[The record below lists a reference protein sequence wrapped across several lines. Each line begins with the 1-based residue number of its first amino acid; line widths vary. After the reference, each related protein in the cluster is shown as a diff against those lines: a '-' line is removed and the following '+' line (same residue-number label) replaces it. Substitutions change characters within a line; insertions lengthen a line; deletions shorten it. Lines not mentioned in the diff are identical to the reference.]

1 MRRCSRLCA
10 FSWALLLFSALL
22 SWSSHGQQ
30 SPAGGH
36 STSTGSPP
44 PDPSLAQAQ
53 QLFAQG
59 KLDQSLVELNALG
72 QQTPEPAGVERLRGF
87 IYYQQN
93 KFAEADTAFAKA
105 MAQDPRDTEAM
116 QLRGVTLFR
125 MGRAADAIPL
135 LEQAHASVSSANI
148 DPNYVLGVSY
158 MQVGR
163 FDDARHAF
171 AAQYG
176 FQPDSAPAYLLAA
189 RMFFHQENVPA
200 AHAST
205 TRALQLNST
214 LPLAHQLL
222 GEIALATGDTTGAI
236 AEFEKE
242 KQLNPL
248 NGELYDRL
256 GDAYLRN
263 RQYAEAQL
271 ALDRAVLLEPNAT
284 GPYILLGK
292 LMLNQ
297 QNPAMAAMY
306 LERARQMDPG
316 NYMTHFLLG
325 QVYRTEGRRDDA
337 AIEFQAAQQL
347 QSSKPPKTETQH

>member
-1 MRRCSRLCA
+1 MHKALRLCVLVLCA
-10 FSWALLLFSALL
+10 SWAWA
-22 SWSSHGQQ
+22 QQ
-30 SPAGGH
+30 
-36 STSTGSPP
+36 PP
-44 PDPSLAQAQ
+44 NPSLDDARK
-53 QLFAQG
+53 LFAQG
-59 KLDQSLVELNALG
+59 KLDLSLAELDALVKQS
-72 QQTPEPAGVERLRGF
+72 PESAGVERLRGL
-87 IYYQQN
+87 ILYQQN
-93 KFAEADTAFAKA
+93 KFIEADAAFAKA
-105 MAQDPRDTEAM
+105 LTQDPKDMEAM

-125 MGRAADAIPL
+125 MGKAADAIPL
-135 LEQAHASVSSANI
+135 LEQARASVPNANI

-163 FDDARHAF
+163 LDDARHAF

-176 FQPDSAPAYLLAA
+176 FAPDSAPAYLLAA

-200 AHAST
+200 AHASA
-205 TRALQLNST
+205 TRALQLNAN

-242 KQLNPL
+242 AQVNPL

-263 RQYAEAQL
+263 QQFTDAQH
-271 ALDRAVLLEPNAT
+271 ALNRAVLLEPNAT

-297 QNPAMAAMY
+297 QNPVMASMY

-325 QVYRTEGRRDDA
+325 QAYRTQGRKDDA
-337 AIEFQAAQQL
+337 AREFHTAEQL
-347 QSSKPPKTETQH
+347 QSSTPPKTEAPQ

>member
-1 MRRCSRLCA
+1 MKHALCILVLCTFA
-10 FSWALLLFSALL
+10 AAQQPPTPSFSDARQLFS
-22 SWSSHGQQ
+22 
-30 SPAGGH
+30 
-36 STSTGSPP
+36 
-44 PDPSLAQAQ
+44 
-53 QLFAQG
+53 QG
-59 KLDQSLVELNALG
+59 KLDQALIELDTLR
-72 QQTPEPAGVERLRGF
+72 QQTPEPASVERLRGLIF
-87 IYYQQN
+87 YQQN
-93 KFAEADTAFAKA
+93 KFTEADTAFAKA
-105 MAQDPRDTEAM
+105 LEQDPKDTEAM

-135 LEQAHASVSSANI
+135 LEQARASVPDANI

-163 FDDARHAF
+163 TDDARHAF

-176 FQPDSAPAYLLAA
+176 FPPDSPPAYLLAA

-200 AHAST
+200 ARAS
-205 TRALQLNST
+205 ANKAVQLNPD

-222 GEIALATGDTTGAI
+222 GEIALAAGDTTTAI

-242 KQLNPL
+242 VQVNPL
-248 NGELYDRL
+248 NGEVYDRL

-263 RQYAEAQL
+263 RQFDQAQH

-292 LMLNQ
+292 LMLAR
-297 QNPAMAAMY
+297 QNPVMAGMY

-325 QVYRTEGRRDDA
+325 QVYRAEGRKDDA
-337 AIEFQAAQQL
+337 NREFHSAEQL
-347 QSSKPPKTETQH
+347 QSSQPSTMEAPH

>member
-1 MRRCSRLCA
+1 MRRCPLLCA
-10 FSWALLLFSALL
+10 FFWAPVLL
-22 SWSSHGQQ
+22 SWASPAQQ
-30 SPAGGH
+30 SSVGAISTPAA
-36 STSTGSPP
+36 SSQVS
-44 PDPSLAQAQ
+44 PSLAQAQ
-53 QLFAQG
+53 QLLSQG
-59 KLDQSLVELNALG
+59 KLDQSLDELNALR
-72 QQTPEPAGVERLRGF
+72 QQSPEPAGVERLRGF

-93 KFAEADTAFAKA
+93 KFVEADSAFAKA
-105 MAQDPRDTEAM
+105 LAQDPKDLEAM
-116 QLRGVTLFR
+116 QMRGVTLFR
-125 MGRAADAIPL
+125 MGKAADAIPL
-135 LEQAHASVSSANI
+135 LEEARASVPNANI

-163 FDDARHAF
+163 FDDARRAF
-171 AAQYG
+171 ASQYG
-176 FQPDSAPAYLLAA
+176 FAPDSAPAYLLAA

-200 AHAST
+200 AHAAA
-205 TRALQLNST
+205 TRALQLNAS

-222 GEIALATGDTTGAI
+222 GEIALATGDTAAAI

-242 KQLNPL
+242 EQLNPL
-248 NGELYDRL
+248 NGELYNRL

-263 RQYAEAQL
+263 RQYPEAQH

-297 QNPAMAAMY
+297 QNPVMAGMY

-325 QVYRTEGRRDDA
+325 QVYRTEGRREDA
-337 AIEFQAAQQL
+337 DREFHAAEQL
-347 QSSKPPKTETQH
+347 QSSNPSRMETPH

>member
-1 MRRCSRLCA
+1 MRRCLLLCA
-10 FSWALLLFSALL
+10 SFWALALP
-22 SWSSHGQQ
+22 SWSLHAQPS
-30 SPAGGH
+30 SP
-36 STSTGSPP
+36 TPP
-44 PDPSLAQAQ
+44 SAARLEQAQ

-59 KLDQSLVELNALG
+59 KLDQALAELSTLG
-72 QQTPEPAGVERLRGF
+72 QQAPEPAGVERLRGF

-93 KFAEADTAFAKA
+93 KFIEADAAFAKA
-105 MAQDPRDTEAM
+105 LVQDPKDTEAM

-125 MGRAADAIPL
+125 MGKAAEAIPL
-135 LEQAHASVSSANI
+135 LEQAHASVSNANI
-148 DPNYVLGVSY
+148 DPNYVLGVAY

-163 FDDARHAF
+163 LDDARRAF

-176 FQPDSAPAYLLAA
+176 FQPESAPAYLLAA

-200 AHAST
+200 AHAAAT
-205 TRALQLNST
+205 KALQLNSS

-222 GEIALATGDTTGAI
+222 GEIALATGDIPGAI
-236 AEFEKE
+236 VELEKE
-242 KQLNPL
+242 QQLNPL

-263 RQYAEAQL
+263 RQFAEAQH
-271 ALDRAVLLEPNAT
+271 ALNRAVLLEPNAT
-284 GPYILLGK
+284 GPYILMGK

-297 QNPAMAAMY
+297 QNPVMAAMY

-337 AIEFQAAQQL
+337 ASEFQAAERL
-347 QSSKPPKTETQH
+347 QASKTSPAKTETQH